1 MVKFKYE
8 GGTIKRY
15 SCWLLGLCVC
25 LMLDGLTERAEGSL
39 NYPDYGDTV
48 GEEE

>member
-8 GGTIKRY
+8 GGTIKKY
-15 SCWLLGLCVC
+15 SYWLLGLCVC
-25 LMLDGLTERAEGSL
+25 LMLGGLTYQVEESL
-39 NYPDYGDTV
+39 NYPDYQDIV